1 MDSGWGRY
9 RREWSVVAV
18 LALLL
23 AMLAIF
29 APRFFESGQL
39 RGEFIKSASIL
50 AAAVGMTMVI
60 LCRQIDISIGSQLSV
75 CAIVAG
81 LAAKAGLPM
90 PAVIAAAVA
99 AGAIMGACNGVLV
112 ALIGMPSIVATLAT
126 MVVWRE
132 SLRWLREGEMVQGLS
147 QGFQWFGLGQSSGEQ
162 AVVLSSLAIFLIFA
176 WSLRSLAAGRAIYA
190 CGSDPEAARLAGL
203 RPKAVTFGVFVAMGA
218 LSGVAALLNAVR
230 FPQVQPNLG
239 DGAELQVIAAV
250 VVGGA
255 AINGGRGTLA
265 GSLIGVALLGMIGP
279 ALVFFGA
286 QAQWEKAIQGL
297 IILAAVASDT
307 LFRGG
312 RGQS

>member
-1 MDSGWGRY
+1 MIDLGWGRY
-9 RREWSVVAV
+9 RREWSMAAV

-29 APRFFESGQL
+29 APRFFGSGQL

-50 AAAVGMTMVI
+50 VAAVGMTMVI
-60 LCRQIDISIGSQLSV
+60 VCRQIDISIGSQLSV

-81 LAAKAGLPM
+81 LSAKSGFPM
-90 PAVIAAAVA
+90 PAVIVIATAT
-99 AGAIMGACNGVLV
+99 GALLGACNGALV
-112 ALIGMPSIVATLAT
+112 AFVGMPSIVATLAT

-147 QGFQWFGLGQSSGEQ
+147 QGFQWFGLGQTAGEWIVI
-162 AVVLSSLAIFLIFA
+162 AAALAIFLICA
-176 WSLRSLAAGRAIYA
+176 WSSRNLAAGRAIYA
-190 CGSDPEAARLAGL
+190 AGSDPEAARLAGL

-218 LSGVAALLNAVR
+218 LTGIAALLNAVR

-239 DGAELQVIAAV
+239 DGTELQVIAAV

-255 AINGGRGTLA
+255 AINGGRGTLV

-286 QAQWEKAIQGL
+286 EAQWEKAIQGL

-307 LFRGG
+307 LFRGE
-312 RGQS
+312 QKP